1 MHVQTKQ
8 LSDTKIQMTLT
19 ADAELLEA
27 SHKLVVQKLGATVK
41 VQGFRPGKAP
51 LNLLEKSIDPARLQ
65 SEFLDEAVN
74 RLYSSAVT
82 QNKLRPV
89 DRPSIEIKKFVPFTT
104 LEVVADVDIVGAI
117 TLPEYKKMKLAKKP
131 VKITAAD
138 ITDVIANLSTRM
150 ADKKDVARA
159 AKDGDQVVIDFFG
172 TDAKSGEPINGGEGK
187 AYPLILGSNTFIP
200 GFEPNLIGIKAGDE
214 KSFEITFPKD
224 YSLAALQ
231 GKKVIF
237 AVTLHSVQELISP
250 VIDDAFAAKVGPF
263 KTLAE
268 LKANI
273 KVQVT
278 AEREQ
283 QAARDY
289 ESDLLEKLS
298 AAATVNIPDA
308 IINQE
313 LERLEQE
320 ERRNVIYRGQTWQ
333 EHLDSEGVTDE
344 EHKVRNRPGAAQ
356 RVRAGLVLSEIAEAE
371 GVAVTND
378 EIDVQVQLL
387 KGQYNDEKMRA
398 ELDKPENRRDIA
410 SRILTEKTIAIL
422 VGYATA
428 K

>member
-117 TLPEYKKMKLAKKP
+117 TLPDYKKMKLGKKP

-172 TDAKSGEPINGGEGK
+172 TDAKSGEPINGGEVK

>member
-117 TLPEYKKMKLAKKP
+117 TLPDYKKMKLGKKP

-273 KVQVT
+273 KEQVT

>member
-117 TLPEYKKMKLAKKP
+117 TLPDYKKMKLGKKP